1 MTHKEIGKCHKS
13 NMNNIQR
20 TIEKIKSQQRKKRK
34 RKKRDECRRGKRK
47 RKKRTEHECKFMNV
61 TKNPPSLVSI

>member
-34 RKKRDECRRGKRK
+34 RKKETNAVGEREREKREQN
-47 RKKRTEHECKFMNV
+47 TSVN
-61 TKNPPSLVSI
+61 L